1 MRDYTEK
8 IESLKSQREKAKE
21 LFIKLQGAIE
31 VLTAMQE
38 EEPKEGKEKK
48 K

>member
-8 IESLKSQREKAKE
+8 IESLKTQREQEKE

-38 EEPKEGKEKK
+38 EEPEKK
-48 K
+48 KK

>member
-8 IESLKSQREKAKE
+8 IESLTNQREQAKE

-31 VLTAMQE
+31 VLTSMQE
-38 EEPKEGKEKK
+38 EEPKKGKK
-48 K
+48 